1 MSATEPAAGQPTR
14 LWAYL
19 ALTAAALFWGGNW
32 PLARWIQTDV
42 PPLTLGLLRWGS
54 AAVLLLPLALPQFLR
69 AWPLVRREWRRLTIL
84 GLVGVTGFS
93 AMSYTGLAYT
103 TAINGSLLN
112 TAAPAFL
119 VLFAALGFGR
129 GLGER
134 PGDRVGW
141 AQVTGVALS
150 IAGVLAIISRGAP
163 ETLASFAFN
172 IGDLWVMG
180 AVLVWTIYTVLLK
193 RWPTAA
199 PPLAFLL
206 ATILFSLP
214 LPILL
219 SAGELVWGTRLPVLN
234 TATIATT
241 IYLGLFPSIA
251 AYAFWGY
258 GVGRI
263 GPTRAM
269 LFQYLIPLFAAG
281 LAVLLLGESLRLFH
295 VAGAALIIGGLV
307 LATRPAAAGSSD
319 ERQDEHERERR
330 GDQRH
335 RDQRQHAQ

>member
-1 MSATEPAAGQPTR
+1 MGATEPAAGQPGR

-54 AAVLLLPLALPQFLR
+54 AAILLLPFALPQFLR
-69 AWPLVRREWRRLTIL
+69 AWPAVRREWRRLTIL

-112 TAAPAFL
+112 AAAPAFL
-119 VLFAALGFGR
+119 VLFTALGFGR
-129 GLGER
+129 SLGELA
-134 PGDRVGW
+134 GW
-141 AQVTGVALS
+141 AQVAGVALS

-163 ETLASFAFN
+163 EALAALALN
-172 IGDLWVMG
+172 VGDLWVMG

-214 LPILL
+214 LPIAL
-219 SAGELVWGTRLPVLN
+219 SAGELVWGTRLPAVN
-234 TATIATT
+234 TATILTT

-281 LAVLLLGESLRLFH
+281 LAILLLGESPRLYH

-307 LATRPAAAGSSD
+307 LATRPAAAGASSD
-319 ERQDEHERERR
+319 EGQGEHERERR
-330 GDQRH
+330 GYQRH
-335 RDQRQHAQ
+335 RNQRQHAQ

>member
-1 MSATEPAAGQPTR
+1 
-14 LWAYL
+14 
-19 ALTAAALFWGGNW
+19 
-32 PLARWIQTDV
+32 
-42 PPLTLGLLRWGS
+42 
-54 AAVLLLPLALPQFLR
+54 
-69 AWPLVRREWRRLTIL
+69 L

-112 TAAPAFL
+112 AAAPAFL

-129 GLGER
+129 SLGE
-134 PGDRVGW
+134 RVGW
-141 AQVTGVALS
+141 AQVGGVALS

-163 ETLASFAFN
+163 ETLASLAFN
-172 IGDLWVMG
+172 VGDLWVMG
-180 AVLVWTIYTVLLK
+180 AVLVWSIYTVLLK
-193 RWPTAA
+193 RWPSQV
-199 PPLAFLL
+199 PPLSFLL

-214 LPILL
+214 LPIVLC
-219 SAGELVWGTRLPVLN
+219 AAELAWGARVPPVN
-234 TATIATT
+234 TATVLTT

-269 LFQYLIPLFAAG
+269 FFQYLIPLFAAG

-307 LATRPAAAGSSD
+307 LATRPSAAGPLSD

-330 GDQRH
+330 GYQRH